1 MSVTAAELLVKIS
14 SETTSAESGIRNVST
29 LLQTLVGATEG
40 AGAGMATMG
49 TKAEAAAAQ
58 AAMLETKASAAAMQA
73 QNLGVRAEQAAVQAE
88 IFANKAS
95 MGGVNAEALG
105 VKAQAAA
112 ARAQDLGTRAYA
124 AGGQAEYL
132 GTKAAAAGVQ
142 AETLAASAEKAG
154 GTLTAFGPAALV
166 AAGGITA
173 VAVGLFKAGEA
184 AAEFQTQLSRAE
196 ANTTL
201 TAQQTQAM
209 GTAIVDM
216 STKSGAGLA
225 DLGAGYVHIVNLL
238 GTATDATKVL
248 DVAQQSA
255 ISTGGNVAEYSQTL
269 ARVLKEFGLG
279 ADDAAAAMDTLH
291 TAAAAGDLTLE
302 QFTTNSG
309 NALAQAAL
317 YKVPLDQVAAAYVT
331 LTKHGMDAADA
342 NTQLADQFLRLTTVT
357 PKVATELERVSKL
370 TGIDLVGDFT
380 TAGLASKG
388 LTGIYADLSAA
399 EQKMGLSSEAANAE
413 NMLLGDSLRGGRGLM
428 IDVAYQTNDYLPIL
442 SSLDDKTASAT
453 KRQDDFNRALE
464 TTGGQ
469 FAVLKANASAAAV
482 TVGGPV
488 NEAFGGLLGV
498 VNQTIRM
505 AEAWNG
511 TIVAM
516 GEAWVTGAPLG
527 QAWSDQMERI
537 GG

>member
-1 MSVTAAELLVKIS
+1 
-14 SETTSAESGIRNVST
+14 
-29 LLQTLVGATEG
+29 
-40 AGAGMATMG
+40 
-49 TKAEAAAAQ
+49 
-58 AAMLETKASAAAMQA
+58 MLW
-73 QNLGVRAEQAAVQAE
+73 LR
-88 IFANKAS
+88 
-95 MGGVNAEALG
+95 
-105 VKAQAAA
+105 
-112 ARAQDLGTRAYA
+112 
-124 AGGQAEYL
+124 
-132 GTKAAAAGVQ
+132 
-142 AETLAASAEKAG
+142 
-154 GTLTAFGPAALV
+154 
-166 AAGGITA
+166 
-173 VAVGLFKAGEA
+173 
-184 AAEFQTQLSRAE
+184 
-196 ANTTL
+196 
-201 TAQQTQAM
+201 
-209 GTAIVDM
+209 
-216 STKSGAGLA
+216 
-225 DLGAGYVHIVNLL
+225 
-238 GTATDATKVL
+238 
-248 DVAQQSA
+248 
-255 ISTGGNVAEYSQTL
+255 
-269 ARVLKEFGLG
+269 
-279 ADDAAAAMDTLH
+279 LH
-291 TAAAAGDLTLE
+291 
-302 QFTTNSG
+302 S
-309 NALAQAAL
+309 

-537 GG
+537 GGTTAKATIPVEEMIGVQQQLAAELGRTSTALQDEAAAMAAVASASNYGPSVNPGNDPNYRYTRPDLSTDAGVAYVEAQAKEGGPGGRRRRHCCQGATEDEL